1 MEVVEKITLD
11 MLTPDSVSVL
21 KQQFVNINGSLV
33 QAGSNIRN
41 AYINSTTGR
50 DDIKNVLT
58 EPYLSSVMAVW
69 GSTPTVSDPIDSTEK
84 NNKSEV
90 L

>member
-50 DDIKNVLT
+50 EDVKNVLT

-69 GSTPTVSDPIDSTEK
+69 GSNPTVSDPIDSTE
-84 NNKSEV
+84 NNNESEV

>member
-33 QAGSNIRN
+33 QAGANIRN

-50 DDIKNVLT
+50 EDVKNVLT

-69 GSTPTVSDPIDSTEK
+69 GSNPTVSDPIDSTE
-84 NNKSEV
+84 NNNESEV

>member
-11 MLTPDSVSVL
+11 MLIPDSVSVL

-69 GSTPTVSDPIDSTEK
+69 GSNPTFSDPIDSTE
-84 NNKSEV
+84 NNNESEV

>member
-33 QAGSNIRN
+33 QAGPNIRN

-69 GSTPTVSDPIDSTEK
+69 GNAPAVTDPAEEA
-84 NNKSEV
+84 N
-90 L
+90 

>member
-33 QAGSNIRN
+33 QAGPNIRN

-69 GSTPTVSDPIDSTEK
+69 GNAPTVTDPAEEA
-84 NNKSEV
+84 N
-90 L
+90 

>member
-41 AYINSTTGR
+41 AYINSTMGR

-69 GSTPTVSDPIDSTEK
+69 GNAPTVTDPAEEA
-84 NNKSEV
+84 N
-90 L
+90 